1 MIFVMSLFASA
12 AMADDGIALTI
23 GTLAKDRAS
32 TRFDP
37 IDFEVVLRGRK
48 CDK

>member
-1 MIFVMSLFASA
+1 MIFVMRLIAPA

-23 GTLAKDRAS
+23 RALAENRSSA
-32 TRFDP
+32 RFDP
-37 IDFEVVLRGRK
+37 IDLEVVLRGRK

>member
-1 MIFVMSLFASA
+1 MIFVMRLFAPA

-23 GTLAKDRAS
+23 RAVAKDRAPTS
-32 TRFDP
+32 FDP
-37 IDFEVVLRGRK
+37 IDLEVVLRGRK